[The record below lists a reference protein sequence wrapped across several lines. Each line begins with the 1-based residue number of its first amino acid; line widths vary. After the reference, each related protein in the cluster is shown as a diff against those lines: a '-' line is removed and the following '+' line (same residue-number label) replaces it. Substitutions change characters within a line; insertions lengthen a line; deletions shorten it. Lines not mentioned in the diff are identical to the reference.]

1 MSRGRPIVVEVKRGL
16 DGREQRF
23 RTELV
28 HREPR
33 LLAVLYRIRGGPDGD
48 LDSYGCFWPRRPYGC
63 YHMVRPPHAPD
74 AGREVRT
81 RFDVLR
87 GVEIAGGEVRY
98 LDLLLDLDVRDGE
111 ARWEDEDELAAALR
125 EGRLDASDG
134 AYVEAARGVLARG
147 HRRVTAEVRALLRRL
162 GRLA

>member
-1 MSRGRPIVVEVKRGL
+1 MSRGRPIVVEVK
-16 DGREQRF
+16 
-23 RTELV
+23 
-28 HREPR
+28 
-33 LLAVLYRIRGGPDGD
+33 
-48 LDSYGCFWPRRPYGC
+48 
-63 YHMVRPPHAPD
+63 
-74 AGREVRT
+74 
-81 RFDVLR
+81 R

-162 GRLA
+162 GRIA